1 MRLRNQLAGAT
12 LALAVAFAA
21 PSAVTLS
28 AESPAQSGAKQVA
41 AQKAAPTPAA
51 FATLK
56 GVKAV
61 PMAAAELDSIKGMHV
76 HFLDAGGG
84 ELHLAGDIKTENN
97 WENLGGTDPAPVAP
111 SYHGLCVAAGYSG
124 PSAGAISIPG
134 GQFQCPL

>member
-1 MRLRNQLAGAT
+1 MRFRIQVAGAA
-12 LALAVAFAA
+12 LAIAVAFAA
-21 PSAVTLS
+21 GSITLS
-28 AESPAQSGAKQVA
+28 AESPAQPATKQVA
-41 AQKAAPTPAA
+41 AQKTAPTPSA
-51 FATLK
+51 FATLN

-61 PMAAAELDSIKGMHV
+61 PMAAGELDAIKGTHV

-84 ELHLAGDIKTENN
+84 ELHLAGDVKTENN
-97 WENLGGTDPAPVAP
+97 WENLGGTDGKPVAP